1 MRSPSSY
8 PGRASAKA
16 EWAWRHLRLP
26 SRDAPPIPSGNS
38 GRSRRCSDV
47 AAFRLAASSGSERTR
62 WLQRSTPP
70 AASRRETAATRCG
83 HVSQNVVGNGAP
95 FSSYGACSVTAGRPN
110 GQRATTRRNAR
121 GRRPS
126 WRSTMARSSMTRDA
140 SVRLQP
146 ALDPAHDEQLL
157 ARLHQ
162 SEAARLTR
170 ELGLARRGG
179 HEAIELRVLRAELL
193 HLRRSLRNR
202 VASA

>member
-38 GRSRRCSDV
+38 GRRRRCSDV
-47 AAFRLAASSGSERTR
+47 ACFRLAARSRLERTR
-62 WLQRSTPP
+62 SLQRSTPP

-126 WRSTMARSSMTRDA
+126 WCSTIPRSSMTPDA
-140 SVRLQP
+140 SVGLQP
-146 ALDPAHDEQLL
+146 ALDPADDEQLL

-162 SEAARLTR
+162 PEPTRLAR
-170 ELGLARRGG
+170 ELRVARRGG
-179 HEAIELRVLRAELL
+179 DKARQLRVLPTELL
-193 HLRRSLRNR
+193 HLRRAL
-202 VASA
+202 

>member
-26 SRDAPPIPSGNS
+26 SRDAPPIPTGNS
-38 GRSRRCSDV
+38 GRSRRCSAV
-47 AAFRLAASSGSERTR
+47 ARFTLDASSGSERAR
-62 WLQRSTPP
+62 SLQRSTPP
-70 AASRRETAATRCG
+70 AASRREIAATRCG

-110 GQRATTRRNAR
+110 GHRATTRRNAR

-126 WRSTMARSSMTRDA
+126 WRSTISRSSMTRDA

-146 ALDPAHDEQLL
+146 AFDPADDEQLL
-157 ARLHQ
+157 PRLHEPEPARL
-162 SEAARLTR
+162 SR
-170 ELGLARRGG
+170 ELRVARRGG
-179 HEAIELRVLRAELL
+179 DEAFELRVLRAELL
-193 HLRRSLRNR
+193 
-202 VASA
+202 